1 MTDHE
6 LNQAIIKNDLKNQ
19 IVKWK
24 RKKDFQL
31 VLIILLSHV
40 IISGGLYVKL
50 NLYKERINQLETNSI
65 HGTK

>member
-40 IISGGLYVKL
+40 II
-50 NLYKERINQLETNSI
+50 
-65 HGTK
+65 